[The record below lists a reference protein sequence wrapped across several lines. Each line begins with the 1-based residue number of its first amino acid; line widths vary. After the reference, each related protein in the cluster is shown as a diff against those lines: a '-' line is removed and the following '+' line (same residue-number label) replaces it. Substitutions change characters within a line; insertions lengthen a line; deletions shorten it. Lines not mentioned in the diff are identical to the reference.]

1 MGLKNRKPTT
11 PGSRGMSISTFEEI
25 TATKPEKSLLT
36 PMHRTAGRNN
46 QGKLTARFRGGGHKR
61 AYRIIDFKRDKDG
74 IPAKVATIEYD
85 PNRSARIALLFYADG
100 EKRYIIAPLGLE
112 IGQTLMSG
120 VEAEPRVGNA
130 MPLKLVPLGSAVHN
144 IELKRGRGGQLCRSA
159 GAGAQIMAKEGEYVT
174 IKLPSGE
181 MRMVHQECRAT
192 IGQVG
197 NIDLKNMAVGK
208 AGRKRWLGKK
218 PHNRGVVMN
227 ACDHPHGGGE
237 GKSPIGGKPQTPWGK
252 PAMGYKTRRGARPS
266 DKFIVKRR
274 GK

>member
-1 MGLKNRKPTT
+1 
-11 PGSRGMSISTFEEI
+11 
-25 TATKPEKSLLT
+25 T

-120 VEAEPRVGNA
+120 VDAEPRVGNA
-130 MPLKLVPLGSAVHN
+130 MPLKVVPLGSAVHN

-237 GKSPIGGKPQTPWGK
+237 GRSPIGGKPQTPWGK